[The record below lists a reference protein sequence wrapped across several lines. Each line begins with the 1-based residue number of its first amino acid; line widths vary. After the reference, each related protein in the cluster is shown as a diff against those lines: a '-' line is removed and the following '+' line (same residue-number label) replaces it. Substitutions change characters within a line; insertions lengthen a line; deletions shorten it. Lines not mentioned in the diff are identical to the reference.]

1 MANMEQRRNRY
12 INNQKV
18 KQPHVLVKVPP
29 KLPPQ
34 PRVFI
39 AIPTGRP
46 KFYALAYMFASLQN
60 LDWYNLEIHFAIT
73 NHKYKDNTEF
83 NTAIQKFVDATPMKA
98 DVHLHYT
105 YLTKE
110 EGTMPF
116 GPVTKNLALLRA
128 LFLDGDCPYFLLLGG
143 DNPPARNTIKRLM
156 KLNADVATAT
166 LYQRNGRSGA
176 TSPAGF
182 PMMWQTPWTMKDLEK
197 FDLHPEILDEFKIT
211 FEESGFLIPMLADK
225 NWKRKKTMRDTVG
238 GSGTMLAKR
247 RVLEHVG
254 YHLPRSGY
262 HSEDVNFFVQAILH
276 NYKVVADLRFH
287 APHMG
292 PDGRFY

>member
-1 MANMEQRRNRY
+1 M
-12 INNQKV
+12 
-18 KQPHVLVKVPP
+18 LVRVPP
-29 KLPPQ
+29 KEPPQ

-39 AIPTGRP
+39 AIPTGRS

-60 LDWYNLEIHFAIT
+60 LDWYNMEVHWAIT
-73 NHKYKDNTEF
+73 NTKQKDDVEF
-83 NTAIQKFVDATPMKA
+83 NEAIARLVEAVPMKA
-98 DVHLHYT
+98 PVHLHYT

-110 EGTMPF
+110 ESIAPF

-128 LFLDGDCPYFLLLGG
+128 LFLDGECPYFLLLGG

-166 LYQRNGRSGA
+166 LYQRSGRSGG
-176 TSPAGF
+176 TSPAGY
-182 PMMWQTPWTMKDLEK
+182 PMMWQTPWTMKDLEQ
-197 FDLHPEILDEFKIT
+197 FDLHPEILEEFKIT
-211 FEESGFLIPMLADK
+211 FEESGFLIPMFADK
-225 NWKRKKTMRDTVG
+225 NWRRKKTMRNTVG

-247 RVLEHVG
+247 HVLERIG

-276 NYKVVADLRFH
+276 EYKVIADLKFH
-287 APHMG
+287 APHLG
-292 PDGRFY
+292 PDGIFY